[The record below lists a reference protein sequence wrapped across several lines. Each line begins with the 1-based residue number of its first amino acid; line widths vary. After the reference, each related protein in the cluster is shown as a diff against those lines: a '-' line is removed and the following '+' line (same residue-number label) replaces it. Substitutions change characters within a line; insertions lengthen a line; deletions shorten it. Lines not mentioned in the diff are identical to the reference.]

1 MTRVVISNS
10 FKVKYYQKNSNFK
23 AQYNN
28 LHFVIYARYRKSLY
42 ETPWWSN
49 IRYKTQMQR
58 YARCLLKLKLFS
70 FCQHQSA
77 DRFICQ
83 FLILGQFSSFSWSG
97 FELSILLCRV

>member
-28 LHFVIYARYRKSLY
+28 LHFVIYARYRKSFY

-58 YARCLLKLKLFS
+58 YTRCLLKQTKGVLASVNIKALIVLFVN
-70 FCQHQSA
+70 F
-77 DRFICQ
+77 
-83 FLILGQFSSFSWSG
+83 
-97 FELSILLCRV
+97 